1 MTKFEDHLWRE
12 VVTAHGKDLAAI
24 GSAATR
30 GSRRARPGLIA
41 GISLGLAGA
50 GAATGIVL
58 SATPATP
65 AYAVTLNHDG
75 TVTVTVSGRSG
86 IAGANAELRQLGIRA
101 SVMAHT
107 PSGCGAIHRQAAPS
121 QGTQDA
127 SWTISPRKVPPGR
140 TLVLTMAAK
149 PHGSGGPG
157 GKIWSC
163 PAQGAL
169 RRQSAPPAG

>member
-1 MTKFEDHLWRE
+1 MSKFEDHLWRE
-12 VVTAHGKDLAAI
+12 VVTAHGKDLAAM
-24 GSAATR
+24 GSAAPR
-30 GSRRARPGLIA
+30 NSRRARPRLIA

-50 GAATGIVL
+50 GVAIGIVL

-75 TVTVTVSGRSG
+75 TVTVTISGRSG
-86 IAGANAELRQLGIRA
+86 IAGANAKLRQLGIRA
-101 SVMAHT
+101 SVMADT
-107 PSGCGAIHRQAAPS
+107 PSGCGAVRRHAAPS

-149 PHGSGGPG
+149 PHGGGPG
-157 GKIWSC
+157 GKVWSC